1 MTATAHLRKFW
12 VNATPKHD
20 NGIYQRSTDH
30 GLTIS
35 VMALNVRNAI
45 KVAKDTGFHKM
56 DDYPKGTTFDFVA
69 FAD

>member
-1 MTATAHLRKFW
+1 MTATARLRKFW

-35 VMALNVRNAI
+35 VMALNVRN
-45 KVAKDTGFHKM
+45 GFHKM
-56 DDYPKGTTFDFVA
+56 DDYPKGTAFDFVA

>member
-1 MTATAHLRKFW
+1 MTATARLRKFW

-56 DDYPKGTTFDFVA
+56 DDYPKGTAFDFVA
-69 FAD
+69 VAD